1 MLPGY
6 SLYPRIAD
14 DILLV
19 IDSEKAQSK
28 IARIKHGGSHD
39 TQKDNA
45 TIELPGPRHDREVG
59 SVEFSFA
66 GFAFS
71 FLYGRTPRSRGRIR
85 RGSFFVFFDRRHEGN
100 FVRHE
105 LY

>member
-19 IDSEKAQSK
+19 IDSEKAQMK
-28 IARIKHGGSHD
+28 IAYVKDGGSDD

-45 TIELPGPRHDREVG
+45 TIEL
-59 SVEFSFA
+59 
-66 GFAFS
+66 
-71 FLYGRTPRSRGRIR
+71 L
-85 RGSFFVFFDRRHEGN
+85 
-100 FVRHE
+100 
-105 LY
+105 

>member
-1 MLPGY
+1 MKRGIVEVVRTKEHLREMLPSY

-19 IDSEKAQSK
+19 IDSEKAQMK

-45 TIELPGPRHDREVG
+45 TIELP
-59 SVEFSFA
+59 
-66 GFAFS
+66 
-71 FLYGRTPRSRGRIR
+71 
-85 RGSFFVFFDRRHEGN
+85 
-100 FVRHE
+100 
-105 LY
+105 